1 MYQKTMQNTSKT
13 RLPRQWKHWC
23 KSAKL
28 KPSHRGFERNSTSWR
43 YLKGRG
49 HFWRVNMHGILQ
61 MGDTY
66 TVFDRWANSARIDRA
81 VPSSKID
88 FEETIHDML
97 REWRHRFEYGKGSD
111 EPRTV
116 ST

>member
-1 MYQKTMQNTSKT
+1 
-13 RLPRQWKHWC
+13 
-23 KSAKL
+23 
-28 KPSHRGFERNSTSWR
+28 
-43 YLKGRG
+43 
-49 HFWRVNMHGILQ
+49 MHGILQ